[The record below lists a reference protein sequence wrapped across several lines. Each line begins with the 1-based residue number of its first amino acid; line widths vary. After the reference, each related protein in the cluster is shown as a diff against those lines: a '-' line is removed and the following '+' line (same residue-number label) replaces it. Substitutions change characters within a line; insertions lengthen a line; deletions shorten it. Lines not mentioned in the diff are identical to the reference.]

1 MANQPRG
8 GRNGNWTPRRQ
19 PSPARPAPQAAL
31 APADPWQWLT
41 GGAEAAPARTKTPS
55 QRLDYRIQ
63 RDPSTTDRL
72 MLTPSYRGSG
82 NPLRAMPT
90 IIGEVEREAIA
101 RIMAL
106 PRLNDGIGFAL
117 EGRNARLALEAL
129 VTLEIQGPRLEPL
142 TIGTAIE
149 GLDQWEADGDGVQ
162 TFRLIDGD
170 QSCLVDV
177 DGPWIL
183 DRSALSPVETTLP
196 PRIALRLALSGPLSP
211 EASLQ
216 VRTQLSQIAPEAAP
230 KAIRVRRRP
239 STPMATVTLDRDGDV
254 PVARI
259 GASYDGIAVS
269 DMGDGGEARSY
280 DPATETL
287 DVVTRDADAERRI
300 LADASMLGL
309 EATADPS
316 VRRYAGD
323 DPIIDAALHDD
334 ANRARMEDAGWSVSE
349 SPRWNIRVQ
358 RIDRLDLKVALGL
371 DEPGSFI
378 LDVVGDG
385 QIVDFIDPLAAIA
398 RSIPDDADDAEAEAL
413 LRRHVRG
420 RDAAVRSDDGRVWI
434 LPGDE
439 FVSLATSLRR
449 ILTAPRAPAEPL
461 RADLYSIGDL
471 AGLSRDIG
479 LGAPES
485 LTRLLLAMRGGTD
498 RQASWPL
505 CFAGD
510 REAKQLHAASWMRT
524 LFEAGYGG
532 ILADDVGFGKTIEIL
547 LHVASLHE
555 EGLLVDGAL
564 IAVPNNAVKGW
575 SRKAARLFPGLPVV
589 LWHGRSRPTTER
601 GDIVLTSHD
610 LVKRSGC
617 PLGERSW
624 TVAVLDEA
632 QDAKKATSLLAV
644 SYARLDA
651 AQKIPTTAYPIE
663 NSLDDLWTLMNI
675 GNEGLLGTLPEY
687 RKVISGPITREA
699 DVVAVNRINAI
710 TAPFQLMR
718 IDADRPKPVI
728 EDVVV
733 QMTPSQK
740 DLYDLQI
747 GLTRTKHQKRLD
759 RARESGVGTQ
769 ALGMSIFLSLTRVR
783 QLCCSPLLMPGG
795 VSGPVSPYAVS
806 PKTAAM
812 VDRAVEYVARGER
825 GIVFSSW
832 TSHLD
837 IVAAAMNAAG
847 IRTVQYDGRMSTK
860 DKSAAEDAFIA
871 GDADVILMTTKSGG
885 RSLDFNEADFV
896 FFADPWWNPKVERQ
910 GIGRATRRGQ
920 TKTVRVYRFLTA
932 SPVEDRIMH
941 IHHVKDR
948 LSELVTPG
956 RIVETVDG
964 ITLDDI
970 DALLRTFAEYD
981 DELRMAA

>member
-1 MANQPRG
+1 MARQPRG
-8 GRNGNWTPRRQ
+8 GRNGTWAPRR
-19 PSPARPAPQAAL
+19 PSSPARAAMTAPQ

-41 GGAEAAPARTKTPS
+41 GGTDETPATGREID
-55 QRLDYRIQ
+55 QRLDYRIM
-63 RDPSTTDRL
+63 PHPGALNGL
-72 MLTPSYRGSG
+72 MLTPKYRGSG
-82 NPLRAMPT
+82 NPLRAMPVNVS
-90 IIGEVEREAIA
+90 EDEREAIA

-106 PRLNDGIGFAL
+106 RRLPDGDSFAI
-117 EGRNARLALEAL
+117 EGRNGRTVLEAL
-129 VTLEIQGPRLEPL
+129 SSFEVEGSGGRTLGFGDPIV
-142 TIGTAIE
+142 
-149 GLDQWEADGDGVQ
+149 GLDRWDADAQGIQ
-162 TFRLIDGD
+162 TFRLVEGD
-170 QSCLVDV
+170 QSRLVDV
-177 DGPWIL
+177 DGPWLL
-183 DRSALSPVETTLP
+183 DGSLLSPVETTLP
-196 PRIALRLALSGPLSP
+196 PAIALRLALSGPLSP

-230 KAIRVRRRP
+230 QAIRIRRRP
-239 STPMATVTLDRDGDV
+239 STPLATVTLDRDGDM

-259 GASYDGIAVS
+259 GASYDGIPV
-269 DMGDGGEARSY
+269 DGMGKGGTTRSY
-280 DPATETL
+280 DPETATL
-287 DVVTRDADAERRI
+287 DIVDRDADAERRI

-309 EATADPS
+309 EPTADPAI
-316 VRRYAGD
+316 RRYAGD
-323 DPIIDAALHDD
+323 DPILDAALHDE
-334 ANRARMEDAGWSVSE
+334 ANRARMEDAGWVVSE
-349 SPRWNIRVQ
+349 SPRWNIRID
-358 RIDRLDLKVALGL
+358 RIDRLALKVALGL

-385 QIVDFIDPLAAIA
+385 QVVEFIDPLAAIA
-398 RSIPDDADDAEAEAL
+398 RSIPEEADDAEAEAIL
-413 LRRHVRG
+413 QRHVRG
-420 RDAAVRSDDGRVWI
+420 TDAIVRSDEGRVWI
-434 LPGDE
+434 MPADE
-439 FVSLATSLRR
+439 FVSLTTSLRR
-449 ILTAPRAPAEPL
+449 ILTAPRGPAAPL

-471 AGLSRDIG
+471 ASLSQDVG

-485 LTRLLLAMRGGTD
+485 LSRLLLAMRGENA
-498 RQASWPL
+498 RVAIWPA
-505 CFAGD
+505 CFDGERD
-510 REAKQLHAASWMRT
+510 LRQLHAASWMRT

-532 ILADDVGFGKTIEIL
+532 ILADDVGFGKTIEIG
-547 LHVASLHE
+547 LHVASLWE
-555 EGLLVDGAL
+555 EGLLPDGAL

-575 SRKAARLFPGLPVV
+575 TTKLATLFPGLPVV
-589 LWHGRSRPTTER
+589 LWHGRRRPDTEP

-610 LVKRSGC
+610 LVKRAGC
-617 PLGERSW
+617 PLNERTW

-632 QDAKKATSLLAV
+632 QDAKKATGLLAV
-644 SYARLDA
+644 CFASLA
-651 AQKIPTTAYPIE
+651 ASQKIPTTAYPIE

-675 GNEGLLGTLPEY
+675 ANEGLLGTLPEY
-687 RKVISGPITREA
+687 RKVISGPITKEA

-718 IDADRPKPVI
+718 IDADRPVPTI
-728 EDVVV
+728 QDVVV
-733 QMTPSQK
+733 RMTPMQK
-740 DLYDLQI
+740 ELYDLQI

-759 RARESGVGTQ
+759 RARETGVGTS

-795 VSGPVSPYAVS
+795 VSGPVSPYSVS

-812 VDRAVEYVARGER
+812 VDMARDFTNRGER

-837 IVAAAMNAAG
+837 ILASAMNAAG

-885 RSLDFNEADFV
+885 RSLDFNEADYV

-910 GIGRATRRGQ
+910 AIGRATRRGQ

-948 LSELVTPG
+948 LSELVAPG
-956 RIVETVDG
+956 RIVEAAEG

-970 DALLRTFAEYD
+970 DELLRTFAEYD
-981 DELRMAA
+981 DQLRMAA